1 MQKKILLNWFC
12 TVVSLAGLMIAA
24 VMGSVPIAIVL
35 FLTFSGCA
43 LWFSDLMSKWHRRCR
58 ARRIEPDSEDDI
70 LIDIPLDEF
79 QEQEEV
85 ETREI
90 KPGRYQSA
98 TYLRMV
104 EGGGTVYE
112 NRTEDQTAQA

>member
-1 MQKKILLNWFC
+1 MQNKVLLNWFC

-24 VMGSVPIAIVL
+24 VMGSVPLAIVL
-35 FLTFSGCA
+35 FLAFGLCA
-43 LWFSDLMSKWHRRCR
+43 LWFSDIMSKWHRRCR

-70 LIDIPLDEF
+70 LIDIPLDEM

-85 ETREI
+85 EAREI
-90 KPGRYQSA
+90 KPGRHQSK
-98 TYLRMV
+98 TYLKMV

-112 NRTEDQTAQA
+112 NRAEDQTAQE